1 MLEFNEVQQLD
12 EAIGRAFESLSAA
25 EPGSEDYT
33 KIVDQLVKLGKIKE
47 NISSQQ
53 VKALEVENKRKDAFE
68 ALCQKTEEAS
78 YGFSLKEK
86 ELDQKMAEVEN
97 VFALKKREL
106 DDRREADAKPDRLS
120 KDTLAIVAGNIAGI
134 MLIIGYERVNV
145 IASKALAFVMKS
157 R

>member
-1 MLEFNEVQQLD
+1 MLEFNEVYQLD
-12 EAIGRAFESLSAA
+12 EAINRAFDSLSTV

-33 KIVDQLVKLGKIKE
+33 NIVDQLVKLGKIKE

-53 VKALEVENKRKDAFE
+53 VKALEVDNKRKDAFE
-68 ALCQKTEEAS
+68 ALGQKTEQWNSELS
-78 YGFSLKEK
+78 HKER
-86 ELDQKMAEVEN
+86 ELDQKMAEAEN
-97 VFALKKREL
+97 TFALKKREL